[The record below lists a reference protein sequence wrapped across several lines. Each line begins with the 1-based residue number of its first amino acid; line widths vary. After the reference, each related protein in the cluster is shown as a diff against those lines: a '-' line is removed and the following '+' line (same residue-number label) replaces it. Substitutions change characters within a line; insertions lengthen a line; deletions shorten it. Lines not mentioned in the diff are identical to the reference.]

1 MMLICHI
8 KVITVENE
16 KKKSIDR
23 SRSIVRSF
31 SQPVVLFGSFIQIIR
46 SRFKKKNLFHSIP
59 FFILKS
65 KFKLKVHLWK
75 QKKELFFCASP
86 VDEGESL
93 FFWYLGGHIH
103 TIAIVI
109 LTLNLNGLNLKA
121 IHPSIHS
128 YIYYGAIVNQSN
140 NQPAHLLM
148 MMMVMFFYF
157 FFIFE

>member
-1 MMLICHI
+1 MKVQKKKFHLYISDIFDQTKKEKQKQERLDLSPSNSTEQHGHGWLIDSAVSSLDHWPLHTNIDLLVTIIMMLICHI

-46 SRFKKKNLFHSIP
+46 SRFKKTNLFHSIP

-75 QKKELFFCASP
+75 QKK
-86 VDEGESL
+86 
-93 FFWYLGGHIH
+93 
-103 TIAIVI
+103 
-109 LTLNLNGLNLKA
+109 
-121 IHPSIHS
+121 S
-128 YIYYGAIVNQSN
+128 YFS
-140 NQPAHLLM
+140 AHLP
-148 MMMVMFFYF
+148 
-157 FFIFE
+157 